1 MSVYLI
7 GYVIFMGAVFAAL
20 WKLGIIDRIGSFWT
34 AIAVLAAIGI
44 GIMMAVS
51 GSGGKETIDVHRR

>member
-1 MSVYLI
+1 MSAYLV

-20 WKLGIIDRIGSFWT
+20 WKLGIIDRIGGFWT
-34 AIAVLAAIGI
+34 TIVVLAAIGI

-51 GSGGKETIDVHRR
+51 GSGRKETIDLHRR